1 MDLYP
6 GKLLLVLLLS
16 LLGSPV
22 QAEAWRL
29 VKDQDGIQVYLQ
41 RLADSKY
48 QAYRGVVT
56 IKTEVATLLQLQD
69 DVGASC
75 SWIHSCRHQQLV
87 GHDAEHSWIY
97 SRFDAP
103 WPVSPRDSVVRVT
116 TQRGADGSVTRLLR
130 GVADYAPEQKGFVRL
145 SEVEGFWR
153 FTPKAA
159 GQVEVVYQV
168 HTEPGG
174 SVPSWL
180 ANSFVVDAPYETL
193 KALRELAQS
202 PDPQ

>member
-6 GKLLLVLLLS
+6 RTKLLLVLLALF
-16 LLGSPV
+16 GSPV
-22 QAEAWRL
+22 HAEAWRL

-56 IKTEVATLLQLQD
+56 INTDVATLLQLQD
-69 DVGASC
+69 DLKASC

-87 GHDAEHSWIY
+87 GHEAGNSWIY

-116 TQRGADGSVTRLLR
+116 TERGADGSVTRLLR

-145 SEVEGFWR
+145 SALEGSWR
-153 FTPKAA
+153 FTPKAP

-180 ANSFVVDAPYETL
+180 ANSFVVDAPFETL

-202 PDPQ
+202 SGQQ

>member
-6 GKLLLVLLLS
+6 RKLLLAVLLS
-16 LLGSPV
+16 LVGGSV

-29 VKDQDGIQVYLQ
+29 VKDQGGIQVYLQ

-56 IKTEVATLLQLQD
+56 INSDVSSLLKLQD

-75 SWIHSCRHQQLV
+75 SWIHSCSYQQLV
-87 GHDAEHSWIY
+87 GHNEDHSWIY

-103 WPVSPRDSVVRVT
+103 WPVSPRDSVVQVT
-116 TQRGADGSVTRLLR
+116 TVQGADGVVTRVLQ
-130 GVADYAPEQKGFVRL
+130 GVSDHAPEQKGFIRVTKL
-145 SEVEGFWR
+145 DGFWR
-153 FTPKAA
+153 FTPK
-159 GQVEVVYQV
+159 GSTQVEVVYQV

-180 ANSFVVDAPYETL
+180 ANSFVVDAPFNTL
-193 KALRELAQS
+193 SALRALAENR
-202 PDPQ
+202 